1 MSWFTKEKKEN
12 KDSELPKLPEPPKLP
27 ELPDL
32 EENFSEKQNLPKL
45 PSYPKNSFG
54 EKFSKSAIK
63 DAISGGKEGDK
74 WGFEAD
80 ESFNDE
86 MMMQK
91 PQQNKTLR
99 ELIGSMT
106 LKLSK

>member
-45 PSYPKNSFG
+45 CFDHNL
-54 EKFSKSAIK
+54 ILK
-63 DAISGGKEGDK
+63 D
-74 WGFEAD
+74 F
-80 ESFNDE
+80 FN
-86 MMMQK
+86 K
-91 PQQNKTLR
+91 R
-99 ELIGSMT
+99 Y
-106 LKLSK
+106 